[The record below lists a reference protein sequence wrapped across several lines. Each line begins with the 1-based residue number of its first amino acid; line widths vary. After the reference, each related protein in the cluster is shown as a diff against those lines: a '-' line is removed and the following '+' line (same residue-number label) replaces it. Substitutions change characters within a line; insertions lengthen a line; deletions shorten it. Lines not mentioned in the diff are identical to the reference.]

1 MSIKSAR
8 LKSGKSVGT
17 AARQLG
23 LSRAALYYWE
33 NGKYQPTA
41 RNLQKLTKCYG
52 CTYDELMAE
61 EESAEDVES
70 T

>member
-8 LKSGKSVGT
+8 LKTGKSVGT
-17 AARQLG
+17 AARQIG
-23 LSRAALYYWE
+23 VSRAAIYYWE
-33 NGKYQPTA
+33 NGAFAPTA
-41 RNLQKLTKCYG
+41 KNLQRLAKCYG
-52 CTYDELMAE
+52 CSYDELL